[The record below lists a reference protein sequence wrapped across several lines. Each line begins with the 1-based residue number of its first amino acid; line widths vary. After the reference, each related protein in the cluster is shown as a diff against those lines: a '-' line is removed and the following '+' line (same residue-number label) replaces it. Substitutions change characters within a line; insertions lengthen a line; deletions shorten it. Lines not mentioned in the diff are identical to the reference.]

1 MKNKTQFKKILPAD
15 FPTLLKEI
23 NDPPKELWLEGNLP
37 NETENKFLAVVGS
50 RKYSR
55 YGKEACEELIRGLA
69 GYPIVIVSGL
79 ALGIDAIAHQSALK
93 NKLLTIAIPG
103 SGLDR
108 KVLHPFSNHRLAD
121 EIVEA
126 GGCLMSE
133 LEPECPAGLHTFPQR
148 NRIMAGLSHATLI
161 IEAGEKSGTLIT
173 ARLAMEYNRD
183 VLVVPGSIFS
193 PSSRGANNLIHHG
206 AMPINNSNDLLQALG
221 FDLDDDTTNANKQG
235 RLFENLSEIEQKIV
249 DLLST
254 DSYPRDELIELAE
267 LSTSEANIILST
279 MEIKGLIKEAMGEV
293 RLI

>member
-1 MKNKTQFKKILPAD
+1 MAKNKNQFKKLTPEQ

-23 NDPPKELWLEGNLP
+23 NDPPDELYLEGTLP
-37 NETENKFLAVVGS
+37 NENENKFLAVVGS

-79 ALGIDAIAHQSALK
+79 ALGIDAIAHQSALN
-93 NKLLTIAIPG
+93 NKLLTMAIPG

-126 GGCLMSE
+126 GGCLLSE
-133 LEPECPAGLHTFPQR
+133 LEPECPAGVHTFPRR
-148 NRIMAGLSHATLI
+148 NRIMAGLSHAILI
-161 IEAGEKSGTLIT
+161 IEAGERSGTLIT

-193 PSSRGANNLIHHG
+193 PGSRGANNLIRQG
-206 AMPINNSNDLLQALG
+206 AMPVNKSEDILQALG
-221 FDLDDDTTNANKQG
+221 FDTEEAEADKQG
-235 RLFENLSEIEQKIV
+235 RLWSDLSPIEQKIV
-249 DLLST
+249 EFLLS
-254 DSYPRDELIELAE
+254 DSFPRDELIELAE
-267 LSTSEANIILST
+267 LSVTDANIILST
-279 MEIKGLIKEAMGEV
+279 MEIKGIIKEAMGEI
-293 RLI
+293 RLM